1 MAIERKLWVPANAL
15 SRRTLII
22 GGSAAAAGIAL
33 AACGGDDDGG
43 DATGTTAGQTGT
55 TAAEAPGT
63 TAGGE
68 TPATTAAE
76 APATTAAAAGKSGG
90 TLRVGMVGSTNDII
104 DGQYIVAKPDQ
115 ARLVLGW
122 EPLINY
128 DADFNLSYEHSLAE
142 EVEAK
147 AADNYVIRLKEG
159 ITFHNGKTVTADDV
173 IYSFLR
179 RIDPD
184 LGLSPALSKFVD
196 ANSFTKLDDRTVE
209 VKLLIPS
216 VTFLNSLAEYTATV
230 VPDGYTRE
238 DAEQIG
244 TGPFKLQSFTSGSES
259 VHVRYD
265 GYWGGAPL
273 LDEVQIIDFADPTA
287 LVNALTSGQV
297 DVIADLPFA
306 QVTTLEGNSDFTV
319 LVSKAGSWLPITM
332 AVDQAPFDDKRV
344 RQAMRLIVDR
354 EQMVQ
359 RVLSGYGSVGND
371 MYGLLDAS
379 YPDDLPQREQ
389 DIEQAKALLAEA
401 GQENLTIDLFA
412 PDDTAGLPEMSA
424 ALAEMAKDAG
434 VTINVK
440 VLDGGTYWGDEY
452 TKRTFATS
460 FWGTRPYLLQ
470 VATGSLNDA
479 VYPET
484 HWPPAEHK
492 EQWDAWYEE
501 ALAETD
507 EAKRF
512 EIIKQ
517 MQTLEYEEGGNI
529 IWGFNNLL
537 DAHASYVKGLEA
549 RPNVLN
555 LDHFGRG
562 MKAVWLDV

>member
-209 VKLLIPS
+209 V
-216 VTFLNSLAEYTATV
+216 
-230 VPDGYTRE
+230 
-238 DAEQIG
+238 
-244 TGPFKLQSFTSGSES
+244 
-259 VHVRYD
+259 
-265 GYWGGAPL
+265 
-273 LDEVQIIDFADPTA
+273 
-287 LVNALTSGQV
+287 
-297 DVIADLPFA
+297 
-306 QVTTLEGNSDFTV
+306 
-319 LVSKAGSWLPITM
+319 
-332 AVDQAPFDDKRV
+332 
-344 RQAMRLIVDR
+344 
-354 EQMVQ
+354 
-359 RVLSGYGSVGND
+359 
-371 MYGLLDAS
+371 
-379 YPDDLPQREQ
+379 
-389 DIEQAKALLAEA
+389 
-401 GQENLTIDLFA
+401 
-412 PDDTAGLPEMSA
+412 
-424 ALAEMAKDAG
+424 
-434 VTINVK
+434 
-440 VLDGGTYWGDEY
+440 
-452 TKRTFATS
+452 
-460 FWGTRPYLLQ
+460 
-470 VATGSLNDA
+470 
-479 VYPET
+479 
-484 HWPPAEHK
+484 
-492 EQWDAWYEE
+492 
-501 ALAETD
+501 
-507 EAKRF
+507 
-512 EIIKQ
+512 
-517 MQTLEYEEGGNI
+517 
-529 IWGFNNLL
+529 
-537 DAHASYVKGLEA
+537 
-549 RPNVLN
+549 
-555 LDHFGRG
+555 
-562 MKAVWLDV
+562 